1 MISVDVCRGKQVT
14 CGVPPRG
21 IGERV
26 RSGEQTVWVDVHAP
40 GEEDWRVLT
49 EEFGFHPLAMEDARK
64 QNQRAKVDPYDGYLF
79 LTVRFWT
86 GVKGMTDDVNDATDE
101 IDIFLGPNYLVTVH
115 NAESSPV
122 GETRA
127 RWERHPERMP
137 DEPAFLL
144 YVLLDAIV
152 DSYFPAVDAIDEDTD
167 RLETVIYTPGTAVEI
182 APALVLKKR
191 LLLLRQTIS
200 PMRDVLNQLL
210 RADQPLIPPPTR
222 VYYQDVYDHTLRLVE
237 QVDLHRDILAG
248 AMDAIVAQTN
258 NRLNQVMKTLTGIST
273 ILMSAALIAGIY
285 GMNFKYM
292 PELNTRYGYPSAL
305 LSMALVAGGLAVYF
319 RRIKWF

>member
-14 CGVPPRG
+14 RGVPPQR
-21 IGERV
+21 ISELIA
-26 RSGEQTVWVDVHAP
+26 SGKQTVWVDVEAP
-40 GEEDWRVLT
+40 GEDDWRVLS
-49 EEFGFHPLAMEDARK
+49 EEFRFHPLAMEDARK

-79 LTVRFWT
+79 LTARFWT
-86 GVKGMTDDVNDATDE
+86 GVKGVTDDLNDVTDE
-101 IDIFLGPNYLVTVH
+101 IDIFLGASYLVTVH
-115 NAESSPV
+115 NRDCPLVQEV
-122 GETRA
+122 RT
-127 RWERHPERMP
+127 RWERHPEQMP
-137 DEPAFLL
+137 DQPAFLL
-144 YVLLDAIV
+144 YVLLDTIV

-167 RLETVIYTPGTAVEI
+167 TLETAIYTPGATIDI

-200 PMRDVLNQLL
+200 PMRDVLNQIL

-248 AMDAIVAQTN
+248 ALDAIVAQTN

-285 GMNFKYM
+285 GMNFKNM
-292 PELNTRYGYPSAL
+292 PELNTRYGYHVAL
-305 LSMALVAGGLAVYF
+305 LSMALIAGALALYF